1 MDAVYTLPKDH
12 FSQITETLISN
23 TDCATQR
30 TYNDGSQIA
39 EFMEKIYRIIDG
51 KHDFEDSRSYLNAT
65 QCNNSILKEQL
76 SGTATNGD
84 VAGYKIIKYICT
96 PGRLVECTPI
106 LGPTA
111 LTSGANTLHGFVDF
125 ETGLQKHPFVP
136 GQYIKVEV
144 KNGMAVYASYCVD
157 RPFIGE
163 YHIEE
168 SKSAGKSK
176 SPTGTSNTPA
186 ATNLWKDELKQL
198 IQDRQIYGKRAIYKI
213 YFGSKDTFK
222 DWLNS
227 NDNGVIAPRINE
239 RIAKLEEIFEF
250 KKTHHTI
257 DASKLNRTEILSKL
271 YGNYSVTGAGDAVDP
286 SSVNNDQYP
295 LGIDNYLSTKQGID
309 SHNNQYIATF
319 HYCFI
324 QGKSIKITLTSL
336 GSGKL
341 RFAFTG
347 TGGTGSFDYNLKS
360 VPSVADT
367 SLYIRDYVIK
377 SKGFFSMLSAI
388 GKKLGLKKGKVAPN
402 PENGNGPSFFAG
414 FFEELVK
421 AVGKASGKPLS
432 NEEVTVILSS
442 FKTIGDQVRS
452 KDAQMLKGDLI
463 SLDNFLLDM
472 VTASNICRS
481 VGEIIS
487 GSEVVGIKIYESI
500 DNDKQLAG
508 LIETYN
514 KPTLQPKPV
523 VDITGAD
530 TVRQIAIYTK
540 AINDMRTVE
549 EQRRKDVIIAAENAA
564 KAKTLSNINE
574 YITPLAQPLGDLIS
588 SLLEKTVQPFVGVGR
603 RPVQPQPDDMDI
615 IINGMTTVKQKDFM
629 IVYRRL
635 HFQHFVNEFY
645 AKVLPVG
652 VDITNVPLQYL
663 YAIEHIAKDYNDK
676 FINDINAETAYTE
689 VTPPPIDVF
698 ITVLKDTRKFKID
711 DNTILYIN
719 NVIKAL
725 DAVSIVKEL
734 WRNKLVTL
742 FTNDP
747 YKKNEYCV
755 NYIPTFA
762 GGGRIL
768 EVGKE
773 FKEELVDLLNK
784 YIKWATVKP
793 PAPVD
798 IAYINNFF
806 NIVPLATPD
815 TIDITDV
822 NIETL
827 LFQTT
832 DEFFADMRMEIYKNG
847 DCVDDIFAEIFTVL
861 EDTTYATPGKL
872 TDRFMA
878 AISSKVK
885 HVIITTRAVKMEEGK
900 EEDGMEAGEEEE
912 DVIVEWGEEEDGEEE
927 DGEAGMEDG
936 EAGEEEDRDAEMG
949 AGEEGK
955 EEDGIQNK
963 KRQRDEDTV
972 GEVENQGNKRVNAN
986 EPEEHEGNNELRELQ
1001 IERFEEA
1008 FKLEESKRDFIN
1020 ATGPITF
1027 SIGKTTS
1034 VPKNSKLMSN
1044 GRFPNVRTLN
1054 DLPRSQPNM
1063 NGQNIFNFNQP
1074 PRTFGGKRTRKRQ
1087 HKLKSKKHNKTN
1099 QKRKQQKHTR
1109 RISYVKNKQTRKK
1122 TQNR

>member
-1 MDAVYTLPKDH
+1 MDIAPTLPVSG
-12 FSQITETLISN
+12 FSPLTEELIIGAN
-23 TDCATQR
+23 CATQR

-76 SGTATNGD
+76 SGTAPIGD
-84 VAGYKIIKYICT
+84 VGGYKIIKYICT

-144 KNGMAVYASYCVD
+144 KNEMGGVYASYCVD

-176 SPTGTSNTPA
+176 SPASKSAGASNTPT

-198 IQDRQIYGKRAIYKI
+198 IQDRQIYGKRAIYNI
-213 YFGSKDTFK
+213 YFGNKDTFK
-222 DWLNS
+222 DWLAQGN
-227 NDNGVIAPRINE
+227 NE
-239 RIAKLEEIFEF
+239 RIAELEKIFEF
-250 KKTHHTI
+250 KKRYHTI
-257 DASKLNRTEILSKL
+257 DASKLNRIEILSKL
-271 YGNYSVTGAGDAVDP
+271 YGDYSVTGAGDAVDP
-286 SSVNNDQYP
+286 SSVNNGQYP
-295 LGIDNYLSTKQGID
+295 LGIDNYLSTKTGIT
-309 SHNNQYIATF
+309 SHTNQYIATF

-347 TGGTGSFDYNLKS
+347 TGGTGSFEYNLKS

-421 AVGKASGKPLS
+421 AVGKASSKLLS

-472 VTASNICRS
+472 VTAANVCRS

-500 DNDKQLAG
+500 DNEKQLAG
-508 LIETYN
+508 LVETYN
-514 KPTLQPKPV
+514 KSTFQPKAVLNIPETDNV
-523 VDITGAD
+523 VTK
-530 TVRQIAIYTK
+530 IAKYTK

-549 EQRRKDVIIAAENAA
+549 EQRRKDIIIAAENAA
-564 KAKTLSNINE
+564 KAETLRNING

-588 SLLEKTVQPFVGVGR
+588 SLLEKTVQPVAAVGR
-603 RPVQPQPDDMDI
+603 RAVQPQPDDMDI
-615 IINGMTTVKQKDFM
+615 IITTTPTSTTVKQKDFM

-635 HFQHFVNEFY
+635 HFQHFFNEFY
-645 AKVLPVG
+645 TKVLPVDVEITKVLP
-652 VDITNVPLQYL
+652 VDVEITNMPLQYL
-663 YAIEHIAKDYNDK
+663 YAIEHIAKDYRTYYVDNIEIID
-676 FINDINAETAYTE
+676 TYTKSN
-689 VTPPPIDVF
+689 PPIDGF
-698 ITVLKDTRKFKID
+698 IALLKETRRFKVD
-711 DNTILYIN
+711 DATNLYIN
-719 NVIKAL
+719 KAIKAL
-725 DAVSIVKEL
+725 DAVSMVKEL

-762 GGGRIL
+762 GGGRTLGI
-768 EVGKE
+768 GKE

-793 PAPVD
+793 PSPVNVD
-798 IAYINNFF
+798 YINNFF
-806 NIVPLATPD
+806 NIVPLATTD

-827 LFQTT
+827 LFQST

-847 DCVDDIFAEIFTVL
+847 DCIDDIFAEIFTVL
-861 EDTTYATPGKL
+861 EDTTYATPGNL

-885 HVIITTRAVKMEEGK
+885 HVIITTRAVKTEEGK
-900 EEDGMEAGEEEE
+900 EEDIMEEGKEEEEE
-912 DVIVEWGEEEDGEEE
+912 DVIVEWGEEEDG
-927 DGEAGMEDG
+927 
-936 EAGEEEDRDAEMG
+936 DAEMG

-972 GEVENQGNKRVNAN
+972 GEVENQGNKRRR
-986 EPEEHEGNNELRELQ
+986 EEDTAGEVEIQGNNELRELQ

-1008 FKLEESKRDFIN
+1008 FKRAKEKPNISS
-1020 ATGPITF
+1020 GPVVFTF
-1027 SIGKTTS
+1027 GNPDKNKPVRFKSNIRTIGDL
-1034 VPKNSKLMSN
+1034 N
-1044 GRFPNVRTLN
+1044 RTAQSANKKQSANKEQHL
-1054 DLPRSQPNM
+1054 LYSHAFT
-1063 NGQNIFNFNQP
+1063 I
-1074 PRTFGGKRTRKRQ
+1074 GGKRTRKRQ

-1122 TQNR
+1122 TQNK